1 MWLFWILLCT
11 TTSFSKLV
19 WGYQLK
25 MKYYYDASF
34 FVVNQGSPKQIE
46 KTLEKLNKYLN
57 KIFEDL
63 VIDIE
68 YDYNNIEA
76 VLNEK
81 FQAQPSYLE
90 KVRHFERR
98 EITFDH
104 QYDLFLLVSA
114 FNKNER

>member
-1 MWLFWILLCT
+1 MWLFWILLF
-11 TTSFSKLV
+11 TSFSKL

-46 KTLEKLNKYLN
+46 KTLENLNKYLN
-57 KIFEDL
+57 KIFEGL

-68 YDYNNIEA
+68 YDYNDIQA
-76 VLNEK
+76 ALNEK

-90 KVRHFERR
+90 KIRHFKR
-98 EITFDH
+98 EMTFDH
-104 QYDLFLLVSA
+104 QCDLFLLVSA